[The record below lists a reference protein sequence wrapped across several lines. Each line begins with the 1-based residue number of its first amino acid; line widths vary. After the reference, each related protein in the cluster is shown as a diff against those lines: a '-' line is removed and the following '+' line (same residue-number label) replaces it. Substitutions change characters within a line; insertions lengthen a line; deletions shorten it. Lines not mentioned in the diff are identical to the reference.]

1 MRKKIIFF
9 IIIYIIILCS
19 GTIYARDVTDIVWPG
34 IDMSSDEVKIE
45 NEGTSSVDKS
55 IEPSTESLKNM
66 IPSAPSCILP
76 SPVES
81 YKYGLSAEALTGGYG
96 ATANMER
103 YIVELRFDVR
113 DEDLAILRELGCE
126 IEVYVFNMVQ
136 VLIPVDK
143 VEIVRHLH
151 FIKFLRSP
159 FSDIEENSKIF
170 KQFASTGGEEFSSL
184 QLNEAH
190 KKGYMGQGVKIAILD
205 TAFEP
210 SNPVFRGNVYYT
222 LSFRSHDKN
231 IMAGDI
237 DHGNAVTEIVTR
249 IAPKTKII
257 LVNFQTDVEYIK
269 ALKELINM
277 TGSKKPD
284 VIVTAV
290 NIILPDDYYDG
301 SGIRAGLARLARDK
315 GITIVSSAGN
325 NAQTHYMGNFN
336 DTNGNSLNNFTS
348 RDDTLEVDL
357 KRGDRIRVV
366 MSWKDNWNNPSADL
380 DLGIFNDSLQ
390 PLAVSTIRQKG
401 LKAPPYEMVDITAS
415 YSGAYHVAVKK
426 IRAGD
431 GIPFM
436 IYIYSMTA
444 SNMEYFN
451 PETSLDPGLPPA
463 SDTITVGSVQSTYPC
478 KLEPWSSQGR
488 TTDNRM
494 KPDLVALGGIYCTS
508 INSVFSGT
516 SSSAPQVAGAIALLL
531 SKNHG
536 LSPDRLKDI
545 LKKTAHDL
553 GPPGEDPVFGA
564 GLLNI
569 YKAMLVI

>member
-1 MRKKIIFF
+1 MRKKIISF
-9 IIIYIIILCS
+9 IICIIILSS
-19 GTIYARDVTDIVWPG
+19 GTIYARDVTDVLWPETDIFSGKEENKGDFSSEIDKTAVPSNEAAKIIV
-34 IDMSSDEVKIE
+34 
-45 NEGTSSVDKS
+45 
-55 IEPSTESLKNM
+55 
-66 IPSAPSCILP
+66 PSAPSYIVL
-76 SPVES
+76 SPADS
-81 YKYGLSAEALTGGYG
+81 YRYGLSADSITGGYG
-96 ATANMER
+96 ATVNMER
-103 YIVELRFDVR
+103 YIVELKFDVK
-113 DEDLAILRELGCE
+113 DEDLAILRNLGCE
-126 IEVYVFNMVQ
+126 VEVYVFNMIQ
-136 VLIPVDK
+136 VLIPADK
-143 VEIVRHLH
+143 VEIVRHLN

-159 FSDIEENSKIF
+159 FSNIEENSKIF
-170 KQFASTGGEEFSSL
+170 KQFASAGGEEFSSL

-190 KKGYMGQGVKIAILD
+190 KKGYMGQGVKVAILD

-210 SNPVFRGNVYYT
+210 SNPIFCRNVYYT

-231 IMAGDI
+231 IMEGDI

-301 SGIRAGLARLARDK
+301 SGIRAGLARLARNK

-325 NAQTHYMGNFN
+325 NAQTHYMGTFN
-336 DTNGNSLNNFTS
+336 DTNSNSLNNFTS
-348 RDDTLEVDL
+348 GDDTLEVDL

-366 MSWKDNWNNPSADL
+366 MSWKDNWNNPSGDL

-390 PLAVSTIRQKG
+390 PLAVSTIRQKS
-401 LKAPPYEMVDITAS
+401 LKAPPYEIVDITAS
-415 YSGAYHVAVKK
+415 YSGAYHIAVKK
-426 IRAGD
+426 IKASD
-431 GIPFM
+431 GLPFM

-478 KLEPWSSQGR
+478 KLEPWSSQGK

-494 KPDLVALGGIYCTS
+494 KPDLVAPGGIYCHS

-531 SKNHG
+531 SKNPG
-536 LSPDRLKDI
+536 LSPGKLKDI

-569 YKAMLVI
+569 CKAMLVI